1 MPAFNRAVASI
12 PGRQRFGLTP
22 FGTPIVVHAS
32 AGETGGTFGAWDT
45 ITPPGK
51 GPAGHMH
58 TRESELFRVIDST
71 YHFVCGADEFD
82 AAPGTFVA
90 LPQHVPHKWWNIGD
104 GTGLM
109 MGMAAPGGCEQMFLD
124 IAAAGSAD
132 QADIARIEARIG
144 LINDETRALGFV
156 EPTGP
161 SMAPF
166 PRAVVSFPDTARKI
180 PNGRGGCR
188 PPEPSAH
195 GKAFPAPAPVRPG
208 TPTPAKPRPSA
219 SSPAPSAT
227 GAATTI
233 SRAAQA
239 PSFRCRRT
247 SRTVGRISATPPAT
261 SSASPPRAASSATSS
276 ISSGAT
282 PPPSQR
288 CSKSRPNSASST
300 SAWPPRSK
308 PRTAASSSRGWRSC
322 PAGP

>member
-180 PNGRGGCR
+180 PNGRGGYGILHATA
-188 PPEPSAH
+188 EQTGGAF
-195 GKAFPAPAPVRPG
+195 GAWEGFPAPGAGPSWHTHTRETETFRVLAGTFGYWCGDDYFEGGPG
-208 TPTPAKPRPSA
+208 TVISLPPHVPHRWQNIGDTPGHVFGI
-219 SSPAPSAT
+219 AT
-227 GAATTI
+227 PGGFERYFLDFERRDATTVAALLEI
-233 SRAAQA
+233 EAELGIIDVGMAAQ
-239 PSFRCRRT
+239 
-247 SRTVGRISATPPAT
+247 IE
-261 SSASPPRAASSATSS
+261 AA
-276 ISSGAT
+276 
-282 PPPSQR
+282 
-288 CSKSRPNSASST
+288 N
-300 SAWPPRSK
+300 
-308 PRTAASSSRGWRSC
+308 RG
-322 PAGP
+322 